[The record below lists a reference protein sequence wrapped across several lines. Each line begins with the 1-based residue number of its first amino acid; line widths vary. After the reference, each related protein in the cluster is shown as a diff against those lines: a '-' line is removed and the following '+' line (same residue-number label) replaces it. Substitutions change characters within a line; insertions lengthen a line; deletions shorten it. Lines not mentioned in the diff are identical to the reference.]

1 MLPSLQ
7 PSRPK
12 VFTPHAHTA
21 YHSLLILTQL
31 PHQPTQPTY
40 AHQQR
45 RTTHELPQQQQQQQ
59 QPPHATPVNQKPRSQ
74 VEAMPP
80 SRTSPFRPPQSFYD
94 AATRHPVFFT
104 NNLRKPPFPIPQT
117 PSQGWNPV
125 AIGYI
130 QERERVTGGAG
141 TKL

>member
-12 VFTPHAHTA
+12 LPQHT
-21 YHSLLILTQL
+21 
-31 PHQPTQPTY
+31 TQPT
-40 AHQQR
+40 HQQR
-45 RTTHELPQQQQQQQ
+45 RSTHELPRPQESSQQ
-59 QPPHATPVNQKPRSQ
+59 QPSYSPPNSQ
-74 VEAMPP
+74 RPWSQIEAMPP
-80 SRTSPFRPPQSFYD
+80 ARTAPSFPTHSFYD

-104 NNLRKPPFPIPQT
+104 NNLRKPPFPIPQM

-125 AIGYI
+125 ANGYI
-130 QERERVTGGAG
+130 QEREKATGGSG